1 MLGTFLTILIVAG
14 ASLSFLAAISALRAG
29 LRLRRARHAL
39 EAEIGAEVIRLAG
52 RASELEESISALNAR
67 AEMLPVRISQLHHS
81 LATLG
86 ILTGAL
92 GTSLRQAQKVLTSAG
107 MKSALARPVA
117 ELSKSFRDFRS

>member
-1 MLGTFLTILIVAG
+1 MATLLTISIVVG
-14 ASLSFLAAISALRAG
+14 AALAVITAVSALGAWLSLS
-29 LRLRRARHAL
+29 RARAAL
-39 EAEIGAEVIRLAG
+39 EAEIGAEVVRLAN
-52 RASELEESISALNAR
+52 RAAELEGSISTLSAR
-67 AEMLPVRISQLHHS
+67 AEMLPVRIASLQQN

-117 ELSKSFRDFRS
+117 QVSRNLRNSRT